1 MIRAE
6 VSLEIP
12 FHDVDSMG
20 IVWHG
25 HYLKYIEIARCELM
39 RKAGLDL
46 PAMDR
51 AGLVWPIVTCDLKYL
66 RPLRYGQR
74 ITVEARLEE
83 YEYRIVLSYLVRDA
97 ATGEKH
103 TRARTVQ
110 LAVNPATGEAVPE
123 TPAFM
128 VEAFRRAGA

>member
-1 MIRAE
+1 MISAE
-6 VSLEIP
+6 VDLEIP

-25 HYLKYIEIARCELM
+25 HYLKYVEIARCALM

-46 PAMDR
+46 PAMDQ
-51 AGLVWPIVTCDLKYL
+51 AGLAWPIVTCDLKYL

-83 YEYRIVLSYLVRDA
+83 YEYRLVLAYLVRDR
-97 ATGEKH
+97 ATGEKC

-110 LAVNPATGEAVPE
+110 IAVDPKTGEAVPE
-123 TPAFM
+123 TPEFM
-128 VEAFRRAGA
+128 VEAFRRSGA